1 MRALQDMPISF
12 PGLFGDWS
20 FNPDPIAV
28 HIGHGIYWY
37 GIILAI
43 GLLAGLVLCMKQAKR
58 YGLTEDNVLDMVLWA
73 VPSCIIGARLYYVI
87 FYLDLY
93 RNADGSLNWGEMV
106 ARGEAATDQ
115 ERRMAEIFQHGGDF
129 VREEALDEIVRWF
142 REGPHDGEVKAVPSV
157 DI

>member
-12 PGLFGDWS
+12 PGLFGDWE
-20 FNPDPIAV
+20 FNPDPIAI
-28 HIGHGIYWY
+28 HIGHGVYWY

-43 GLLAGLVLCMKQAKR
+43 GLLAGLLLCLKQSKR

-106 ARGEAATDQ
+106 AVWD
-115 ERRMAEIFQHGGDF
+115 GGL
-129 VREEALDEIVRWF
+129 AIY
-142 REGPHDGEVKAVPSV
+142 GA
-157 DI
+157 

>member
-1 MRALQDMPISF
+1 MINTVTF
-12 PGLFGDWS
+12 PGLGLDFTLNRVALTVLGR
-20 FNPDPIAV
+20 P
-28 HIGHGIYWY
+28 IYWY

-106 ARGEAATDQ
+106 AVWD
-115 ERRMAEIFQHGGDF
+115 GGLAIYGA
-129 VREEALDEIVRWF
+129 VIAGAIVTTLTYGVVQLF
-142 REGPHDGEVKAVPSV
+142 
-157 DI
+157 